1 MKMFDAISKLGVLPV
16 IKIDDV
22 KNAVPLCRAL
32 ISGGLPAAEITFRTE
47 CAADAIKLVTD
58 EFPDMLTGAGTV
70 LTVEQVDRAVAAG
83 AKFIVSPG
91 LNPTV
96 VKHCRSIG
104 VPVIPGVMTPG
115 EIEKGLELGLKV
127 LKFFPAEAA
136 GGLKMIKALS
146 APYGGIKFMPT
157 GGINEQTLADYLA
170 TPKVLACGGSFMV
183 KSDLINEGRF
193 DEIERMT
200 REAVEIVKKARE
212 GK

>member
-1 MKMFDAISKLGVLPV
+1 MFDAISKLGVLPV

-96 VKHCRSIG
+96 VKHCQSIG

-146 APYGGIKFMPT
+146 APYGGVKFMPT
-157 GGINEQTLADYLA
+157 GGISEKNLADYLA
-170 TPKVLACGGSFMV
+170 NPKVLACGGSFMV

>member
-96 VKHCRSIG
+96 VKHCQSIG

-115 EIEKGLELGLKV
+115 EIERDWSLALRCLN
-127 LKFFPAEAA
+127 FSRRRA
-136 GGLKMIKALS
+136 GGLK
-146 APYGGIKFMPT
+146 
-157 GGINEQTLADYLA
+157 
-170 TPKVLACGGSFMV
+170 
-183 KSDLINEGRF
+183 
-193 DEIERMT
+193 
-200 REAVEIVKKARE
+200 
-212 GK
+212 